1 MGAADAYTNWY
12 ILDKDSVTTA
22 DLKQYKTILEMPNA
36 HLQGY
41 EPRASIRTSKGVKY
55 KEIISKVFPGTRQ
68 SSVEAA
74 LRREWIT

>member
-55 KEIISKVFPGTRQ
+55 KEIISKFSQAPLHVRVVLKPHYVASG
-68 SSVEAA
+68 
-74 LRREWIT
+74 